1 MPLSKNLRKDST
13 MRLALLDGRAV
24 LVAVD
29 GSAVDVHQASA
40 GRFGPDVAELYPRW
54 DEFREWAGDASI
66 EGTGVPIDPARLGPP
81 SPAPRQ
87 ILAFGLNYADHAA
100 ESGFAAPQV
109 LPPLFPKFVSSLS
122 GPVSTVVLP
131 AGGDTDWEIELVAVI
146 GRETTGRVAEDAAWD
161 HVAGLTVGQDI
172 SDRATQF
179 STPAPQFGLGKS
191 FPGFAPTGPWLVTPD
206 ELSDRDSLSLQCTL
220 DGQTVQEGNT
230 KDLLFGVARLISDL
244 SGIITLHPGDLIF
257 TGTPEGVGLG
267 RKPPLYIRAGQE
279 LVSTIEGIGELRQR
293 FVAADAHGNAP
304 RSQRPV
310 PAREEA
316 RS

>member
-1 MPLSKNLRKDST
+1 
-13 MRLALLDGRAV
+13 MRLANLDDRAV
-24 LVAVD
+24 LVAAD
-29 GSAVDVHQASA
+29 GLAIDVHRASG
-40 GRFGPDVAELYPRW
+40 GRFGPDVAGLYPRW
-54 DEFREWAGDASI
+54 DEFRAWAEQVPADGSGA
-66 EGTGVPIDPARLGPP
+66 PIDPVRLGPP
-81 SPAPRQ
+81 SPEPRQ

-109 LPPLFPKFVSSLS
+109 LPPLFPKFVSSLT

-146 GRETTGRVAEDAAWD
+146 GRATTGRVAQDAAWD

-206 ELSDRDSLSLQCTL
+206 ELSDRDSLALQCTL
-220 DGQTVQEGNT
+220 DGQIVQEGNT

-244 SGIITLHPGDLIF
+244 SGIIALHPGDLIF

-267 RKPPLYIRAGQE
+267 RTPPLYIRPGQE
-279 LVSTIEGIGELRQR
+279 LVSTIEGIGELRQI
-293 FVAADAHGNAP
+293 FVAADEHGHAP
-304 RSQRPV
+304 RSQRPA
-310 PAREEA
+310 PAPEVA
-316 RS
+316 S

>member
-1 MPLSKNLRKDST
+1 
-13 MRLALLDGRAV
+13 MRLAHLDGRAV
-24 LVAVD
+24 LLTVD
-29 GSAVDVHQASA
+29 GSAIDIAQASE
-40 GRFGPDVAELYPRW
+40 GRFGPDVAALYRCW
-54 DEFREWAGDASI
+54 DEFRAWADSAPLSGDGA
-66 EGTGVPIDPARLGPP
+66 PIDPARLGPP
-81 SPAPRQ
+81 SPEPRQ
-87 ILAFGLNYADHAA
+87 ILAFGLNYANHAA

-109 LPPLFPKFVSSLS
+109 LPPLFPKFASSLS

-131 AGGDTDWEIELVAVI
+131 SGGDIDWEIELVAVI
-146 GRETTGRVAEDAAWD
+146 GRATGGRVPEEQAWD

-206 ELSDRDSLSLQCTL
+206 ELADRDSLALHCTL
-220 DGQTVQEGNT
+220 DGRTVQQGNT
-230 KDLLFGVARLISDL
+230 KNLLFSVARLISDL
-244 SGIITLHPGDLIF
+244 SGIIALYPGDLIF

-267 RKPPLYIRAGQE
+267 RTPPLYIRAGQE

-293 FVAADAHGNAP
+293 FVAADEHGHAP

-310 PAREEA
+310 PAREQVA
-316 RS
+316 S